1 MSSFSKG
8 SKRSAFLRGVLVLLS
23 TVVIWAMLPVGDD
36 LTLLVGSVVTF
47 ALCYR
52 AGYLGECGPGRR
64 DPDVL

>member
-1 MSSFSKG
+1 V
-8 SKRSAFLRGVLVLLS
+8 A
-23 TVVIWAMLPVGDD
+23 IWAMLPVGDD

>member
-1 MSSFSKG
+1 MSALQKG

-23 TVVIWAMLPVGDD
+23 TVAIWAMLPVGDD
-36 LTLLVGSVVTF
+36 LTLLVGSVVTG

-64 DPDVL
+64 DPDAL